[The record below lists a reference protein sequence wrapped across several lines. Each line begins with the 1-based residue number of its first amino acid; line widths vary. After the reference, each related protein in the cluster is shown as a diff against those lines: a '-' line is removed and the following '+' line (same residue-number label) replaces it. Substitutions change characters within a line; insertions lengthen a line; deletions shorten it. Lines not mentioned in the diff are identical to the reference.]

1 MLSQIGELKEWIEK
15 EQSTFPEENMTDQE
29 VVIYATLQ
37 LVKRQIEFIVDRDIE
52 KCKNVVSPGHYGC

>member
-1 MLSQIGELKEWIEK
+1 MSSQIQELKEWIES

-37 LVKRQIEFIVDRDIE
+37 LVKRQIEYIVEQDKE
-52 KCKNVVSPGHYGC
+52 KCKDITSPGHYGC

>member
-37 LVKRQIEFIVDRDIE
+37 LVKRQIEFIVERDIE
-52 KCKNVVSPGHYGC
+52 KCKNVASTGHYGC